1 VTLPR
6 PRPSFGKAIKGQGSG
21 PRTVTLDGYAAS
33 HRAVREM
40 KSDGELPADPR
51 LRSRSSKY
59 WNNLI
64 EQGHRGVKLRIGP
77 MLGFKRFN
85 RGDHHSGDRT
95 ATADP
100 QGAVRPPS
108 AASSGSTCACCL
120 GCSLGSPIKRQHREV
135 LSHSF
140 WLSMLF
146 APEPSG
152 RSSRNSTRRQSW
164 VEHPDRQI
172 HRSANDYS
180 GSDSR
185 RPCLRD
191 EKAA

>member
-64 EQGHRGVKLRIGP
+64 EQDHRGVKLRIGP
-77 MLGFKRFN
+77 MLGFKRFK
-85 RGDHHSGDRT
+85 T
-95 ATADP
+95 AAITIAGIELLLRIRKGQFD
-100 QGAVRPPS
+100 
-108 AASSGSTCACCL
+108 L
-120 GCSLGSPIKRQHREV
+120 
-135 LSHSF
+135 
-140 WLSMLF
+140 
-146 APEPSG
+146 
-152 RSSRNSTRRQSW
+152 RRL
-164 VEHPDRQI
+164 R
-172 HRSANDYS
+172 
-180 GSDSR
+180 
-185 RPCLRD
+185 LRD
-191 EKAA
+191 QRAPAVWDAVLAAQ